1 MIDFARI
8 LARTGALAR
17 NLLHRR
23 RSDVELD
30 EELRGYVDGLTAE
43 HMRRGMTQAEAA
55 RAARLELGGVDV
67 VTENVRDV
75 RAGAVF
81 ERVARDFRFAAR
93 SLRKTPVFTITAVL
107 ALALGIGATTSI
119 LSVVRAVLLRPLA
132 YADADRLVVILL
144 DGRNPTSPAN
154 FVHWRAQ
161 TRSFA
166 DMAAAEY
173 WTPDQTGG
181 DDPTAVAGLRITTG
195 MLPMLGVPPVLGR
208 VFSVDEDQPG
218 HDQELILSY
227 GFWRRRFGGN
237 RDVVG
242 KTMSLDG
249 KVFTIVGVMPKPFQ
263 FAPFWMTRAEVWAPL
278 ALAQRMSDGQSLRVF
293 ARLAPGVTLA
303 QARADLDAVT
313 TRLERENPGTN
324 KNVMITPLKEKVVG
338 DIRMSLLVLFVAVG
352 FVLLIACANVAHM
365 LLARAATRY
374 REVALRAAIG
384 ASRTQLIVQMLV
396 ESTLLALVGGAGGLA
411 LAGLGV
417 RGLVAAGPAIIPRVA
432 TVTID
437 GGVLLMTLGITA
449 FTVIV
454 FGLLPAIRSTRVDL
468 AETFRDGDR
477 GSSEGRGRGRLR
489 GALVAS
495 EFALALV
502 LLVGAGLMIRSF
514 IALQHVDP
522 GFDPRNVVSMIV
534 STSGTPAAE
543 AGRHQDFYVQTL
555 DRVGA
560 LPNVISASYINH
572 RPFDGDLWGFPFWVE
587 GRPRPKPGES
597 PTATYRVVFPGYF
610 ATMRI
615 PILAGRDVAETDRV
629 GTAGVVV
636 INEFMAKRHWP
647 GESALGKRIAV
658 DDSSLLTVVGV
669 VKNDVRGEW
678 AAQPEEEMFLP
689 FFQRPRYVAGLG
701 ASRTVTLV
709 ARVACARTECDASE
723 LTKPIREAIRSV
735 ERNAP
740 ISAVTT
746 MSALVASATAE
757 SGFYLALLVAFAS
770 IAVALAAVG
779 IYGVMSYS
787 VSRRTHEIGIRI
799 ALGAEGSSV
808 MQSVVVQGASV
819 AAAGAAAGLV
829 AAFGLTRMMRGI
841 LYGVSPT
848 DPRTFV
854 AVTVLLFGVA
864 ILASLVPARRA
875 TRVDPLVALRAE

>member
-1 MIDFARI
+1 
-8 LARTGALAR
+8 
-17 NLLHRR
+17 
-23 RSDVELD
+23 
-30 EELRGYVDGLTAE
+30 
-43 HMRRGMTQAEAA
+43 
-55 RAARLELGGVDV
+55 
-67 VTENVRDV
+67 
-75 RAGAVF
+75 
-81 ERVARDFRFAAR
+81 
-93 SLRKTPVFTITAVL
+93 
-107 ALALGIGATTSI
+107 
-119 LSVVRAVLLRPLA
+119 
-132 YADADRLVVILL
+132 
-144 DGRNPTSPAN
+144 
-154 FVHWRAQ
+154 
-161 TRSFA
+161 
-166 DMAAAEY
+166 
-173 WTPDQTGG
+173 
-181 DDPTAVAGLRITTG
+181 
-195 MLPMLGVPPVLGR
+195 
-208 VFSVDEDQPG
+208 
-218 HDQELILSY
+218 
-227 GFWRRRFGGN
+227 
-237 RDVVG
+237 
-242 KTMSLDG
+242 
-249 KVFTIVGVMPKPFQ
+249 
-263 FAPFWMTRAEVWAPL
+263 
-278 ALAQRMSDGQSLRVF
+278 
-293 ARLAPGVTLA
+293 
-303 QARADLDAVT
+303 
-313 TRLERENPGTN
+313 
-324 KNVMITPLKEKVVG
+324 
-338 DIRMSLLVLFVAVG
+338 
-352 FVLLIACANVAHM
+352 
-365 LLARAATRY
+365 
-374 REVALRAAIG
+374 
-384 ASRTQLIVQMLV
+384 
-396 ESTLLALVGGAGGLA
+396 
-411 LAGLGV
+411 
-417 RGLVAAGPAIIPRVA
+417 
-432 TVTID
+432 
-437 GGVLLMTLGITA
+437 
-449 FTVIV
+449 
-454 FGLLPAIRSTRVDL
+454 
-468 AETFRDGDR
+468 
-477 GSSEGRGRGRLR
+477 
-489 GALVAS
+489 
-495 EFALALV
+495 
-502 LLVGAGLMIRSF
+502 MIRSF

-543 AGRHQDFYVQTL
+543 ASRHQDFYVQTL
-555 DRVGA
+555 DRVRA